1 MNNVNMEA
9 MRNDFL
15 EVMDKAGIEG
25 SFSIVTPFSEE
36 AFTNIS
42 LGFAK
47 WLVKWDKKMYA

>member
-15 EVMDKAGIEG
+15 KVMDTAGIEG
-25 SFSIVTPFSEE
+25 SFSIVTPFSGST
-36 AFTNIS
+36 FTNIS

>member
-15 EVMDKAGIEG
+15 EVIDTAGIEG
-25 SFSIVTPFSEE
+25 SFSIVMPFSKKTH
-36 AFTNIS
+36 TNIS

-47 WLVKWDKKMYA
+47 WLVKWERKMYA